1 MKQNLRFI
9 LMTLLCAVTS
19 MAWGQTPI
27 ASATFDGKN
36 ATYTEGWTT
45 TGTGVGRTDCII
57 IGAGENITSPALN
70 LSDYTQIT
78 VSIKARRYGS
88 LTGSKATI
96 DVSIGGTSVGT
107 VDATGT
113 NANTQ
118 LDNIEFTPTTSMTAA
133 SLIFT
138 CTNATSPGSSHGAGI
153 NSITVT
159 GTTESGETV
168 EIPTFSPAAGTYTEA
183 QTVTISCATSGAT
196 IYYTTDGATPSA
208 SSTEYSASITIS
220 ETTTIK
226 AIAIKNNVSSSVASA
241 TYTIEEPAEGKLIAS
256 GQFDGKNESYP
267 EGWATTGTGKNRTDC
282 IIIGADENIT
292 SPAFDLSKY
301 SKVIISIK
309 ARRYGTL
316 SGSKA
321 TIDVSIGGT
330 SVGTVDASSTN
341 ASTQLDNI
349 EFTPTTS
356 MTAAS
361 LIFTCTN
368 ATSPGST
375 HGAGINSIT
384 IRGIEGEAASVPAPV
399 FNPKEGTYYTESGTY
414 TVFISCEK
422 ENTTI
427 YYTKDG
433 TEPTTDSQ
441 FFGEGIVSVTLKA
454 NTTTTIK
461 AMAVDEEENFSEVSS
476 ATYTINAITVCE
488 NLVQLAGQT
497 EADSYLVDPLDA
509 VVTYVNGNYAY
520 IEDGSGAIM
529 LYKKNHGLKAGQ
541 TISGSALVNFQLR
554 NGNPQIT
561 DIDLTDC
568 AVEDGDAP
576 DPEEI
581 AATEWDYDFD
591 TSILNR
597 YFKVT
602 GATITKEN
610 DKYYIQL
617 GSDKV
622 QLYMASGSISVS
634 NLDDTFTII
643 GFPTLYVKDNV
654 TTPELQIFEQPVAEG
669 TVEQKLDPALAF
681 EVETLTVYMGDD
693 VQLPALT
700 NEYEVPVL
708 YSSNNEEVASIDDD
722 GIITLVGPGTA
733 SITAYFEED
742 ENYFGS
748 AASFTLIVKEHL
760 PEGTYF
766 YETFDNLTG
775 TGGRDEVFTGT
786 VGNGGFNNQDGT
798 NATDEEWT
806 ATTNSGAAKQC
817 AKIGTSNNASI
828 LTTRTIEMI
837 GEGTLTF
844 EAAGWGSGNNT
855 LVIEANGAIIDG
867 DVDITLT
874 NGEWNTYTVGI
885 HEAEGEVTLTFAGKR
900 GFIDEIK
907 VTNEVI
913 ISPDRL
919 SLNFS
924 QNVFEVTYE
933 EGMDFEEPTL
943 TIDPERE
950 VTILY
955 SSDNEDIATVDEE
968 TGEVTLMGGE
978 GTVTITA
985 SFPGN
990 EEFEATDASYTITVT
1005 VLPADTDDLFELV
1018 STDDLAEGDE
1028 IIIVNEKVETT
1039 PANEETGTEES
1050 SKITYMGLGTVQ
1062 NTNNRAAVSVNAN
1075 EDGTLKGN
1083 NKLQVIT
1090 LEAAT
1095 TEDNWLL
1102 NVGEGYLYAAGSSDK
1117 NNHLKTEANPDN
1129 EGRADAAIT
1138 IKDDG
1143 TADIIFQTSATP
1155 RNILR
1160 YNGTNNPP
1168 IFSCYSSG
1176 QQDVKIYRK
1185 KAVVAG
1191 IPGDAN
1197 DDGIVSVADVM
1208 LAVNKVLNRPGLVL
1222 NEKNADVNN
1231 DGSITVADVM
1241 LIVKLVLKKE

>member
-1 MKQNLRFI
+1 
-9 LMTLLCAVTS
+9 MTLLCAVTS

-27 ASATFDGKN
+27 ASGTFDGKN

-70 LSDYTQIT
+70 LSSYKKIT
-78 VSIKARRYGS
+78 VSIKARRYGTLS
-88 LTGSKATI
+88 DSKATI

-118 LDNIEFTPTTSMTAA
+118 LDNIEFTPSSSMTNAV
-133 SLIFT
+133 LVFT
-138 CTNATSPGSSHGAGI
+138 CTNATSAGSSHGAGI

-159 GTTESGETV
+159 GTTEGGETV

-183 QTVTISCATSGAT
+183 QTVTISCATSGAA
-196 IYYTTDGATPSA
+196 IYYTTDGVTPSA
-208 SSTEYSASITIS
+208 SSTEYSAPITIS
-220 ETTTIK
+220 KTTTIK

-256 GQFDGKNESYP
+256 GEFDGKNESYP
-267 EGWATTGTGKNRTDC
+267 EGWTTTGTGKNRTDC

-309 ARRYGTL
+309 ARRYGSL

-321 TIDVSIGGT
+321 TIDVTIGGT
-330 SVGTVDASSTN
+330 SVGTVDATGTN
-341 ASTQLDNI
+341 ANTQLDNI

-414 TVFISCEK
+414 TVEITCEK

-581 AATEWDYDFD
+581 VATEWDYDFD

-610 DKYYIQL
+610 NKYYIQL
-617 GSDKV
+617 GNDKV
-622 QLYMASGSISVS
+622 QLFGQGDASTISVADLS
-634 NLDDTFTII
+634 VTYTIT
-643 GFPTLYVKDNV
+643 GFPTMYN
-654 TTPELQIFEQPVAEG
+654 TTKELQIFVQPESEG
-669 TVEQKLDPALAF
+669 TEKISPLLGFEEELVIAYLDEGA
-681 EVETLTVYMGDD
+681 G
-693 VQLPALT
+693 LPALT
-700 NEYEVPVL
+700 NDSDVPL
-708 YSSNNEEVASIDDD
+708 FYTSSNEDVATIDEE
-722 GIITLVGPGTA
+722 GIITLVGVGSTI
-733 SITAYFEED
+733 ITAYNEED
-742 ENYFGS
+742 DQYLSNS
-748 AASFTLIVKEHL
+748 ASFTLIVKERRVL
-760 PEGTYF
+760 PEGTLF
-766 YETFDNLTG
+766 YETFNELSG
-775 TGGRDEVFTGT
+775 TGGRDGEFSGT
-786 VGNGGFNNQDGT
+786 VGNGGFNNADGSNT
-798 NATDEEWT
+798 TDETWI
-806 ATTNSGAAKQC
+806 ATEYSGAAKQC
-817 AKIGTSNNASI
+817 AKLGTGNNASVFSTGAI
-828 LTTRTIEMI
+828 ALT
-837 GEGTLTF
+837 GDGTLTF
-844 EAAGWGSGNNT
+844 EAAGWGDEKTNKLTVSATNAT
-855 LVIEANGAIIDG
+855 VEG
-867 DVDITLT
+867 DVNITLT
-874 NGEWNTYTVGI
+874 NGEWKSYTVAI
-885 HEAEGEVTLTFAGKR
+885 SDATGEVYITFAGKR
-900 GFIDEIK
+900 GFIDEVK
-907 VTNEVI
+907 VTNEKTTI
-913 ISPDRL
+913 LKDPKL
-919 SLNFS
+919 S
-924 QNVFEVTYE
+924 FEKSEYTAVYGEEFAAPTLSNQYSVTVTY
-933 EGMDFEEPTL
+933 
-943 TIDPERE
+943 
-950 VTILY
+950 
-955 SSDNEDIATVDEE
+955 SSSNENVATVDAT
-968 TGEVTLMGGE
+968 TGAVTLVGAGE
-978 GTVTITA
+978 TTITA
-985 SFPGN
+985 TSEAN
-990 EEFEATDASYTITVT
+990 ETYEAGSASYKLTVTEPETPIEDNNDRFTLVEDYSTLKAGDQIVLVGELTVDASTTYYGMSSNQKTSNRGAVQVTYNTDETI
-1005 VLPADTDDLFELV
+1005 
-1018 STDDLAEGDE
+1018 SG
-1028 IIIVNEKVETT
+1028 
-1039 PANEETGTEES
+1039 
-1050 SKITYMGLGTVQ
+1050 
-1062 NTNNRAAVSVNAN
+1062 NTA
-1075 EDGTLKGN
+1075 
-1083 NKLQVIT
+1083 LQTIT
-1090 LEAAT
+1090 LEGVVD
-1095 TEDNWLL
+1095 EWLF
-1102 NVGEGYLYAAGSSDK
+1102 NVGNGYLYAAGNDK
-1117 NNHLKTEANPDN
+1117 NLLLTEEVADDN
-1129 EGRADAAIT
+1129 AKASISAEEG
-1138 IKDDG
+1138 
-1143 TADIIFQTSATP
+1143 IIFKGNNK
-1155 RNILR
+1155 RNQLR
-1160 YNGTNNPP
+1160 FNPNNGSPL
-1168 IFSCYSSG
+1168 FSCYASG

>member
-1 MKQNLRFI
+1 
-9 LMTLLCAVTS
+9 MTLLCAVTS
-19 MAWGQTPI
+19 MAWGQTTI
-27 ASATFDGKN
+27 ATGTFDGKN

-70 LSDYTQIT
+70 LSNYNKIT
-78 VSIKARRYGS
+78 VSIKARRYGTLS
-88 LTGSKATI
+88 GSKATI

-113 NANTQ
+113 NASTQ

-196 IYYTTDGATPSA
+196 IYYTIDGTPPSA
-208 SSTEYSASITIS
+208 SSTEYSAPITIS

-226 AIAIKNNVSSSVASA
+226 AIAIKDNVSSSVASA
-241 TYTIEEPAEGKLIAS
+241 TYTIEEPAEGELIAS

-309 ARRYGTL
+309 ARRFGTL

-330 SVGTVDASSTN
+330 SVGTVDATGTN
-341 ASTQLDNI
+341 ASAQLDNI

-509 VVTYVNGNYAY
+509 VVTYVNGNFAY

-541 TISGSALVNFQLR
+541 TISGSAVVAFQLR

-581 AATEWDYDFD
+581 AASEWNYDFD
-591 TSILNR
+591 TSILSR

-693 VQLPALT
+693 VQLPTLT

-748 AASFTLIVKEHL
+748 AASFTLIVKKRIEYA
-760 PEGTYF
+760 EGELF
-766 YETFDNLTG
+766 HETFDAFDG
-775 TGGRDEVFTGT
+775 TGGRDDRFSA
-786 VGNGGFNNQDGT
+786 NQNESNFAGAAFDDT
-798 NATDEEWT
+798 ITDESWT
-806 ATTNSGAAKQC
+806 YGEG
-817 AKIGTSNNASI
+817 AKIYGAYKSARLGSSSADGE
-828 LTTRTIEMI
+828 LTTRTIQLS
-837 GEGTLTF
+837 GDGTLTF
-844 EAAGWGSGNNT
+844 AAAGWGTGTNTLTVTATGATLTSESGNKK
-855 LVIEANGAIIDG
+855 
-867 DVDITLT
+867 ITLS
-874 NGEWNTYTVGI
+874 NGEWNTYTFAI
-885 HEAEGEVTLTFAGKR
+885 SDAAEAITLTFSGR
-900 GFIDEIK
+900 RSFIDDVI
-907 VTNEVI
+907 VTNEKTTFPVQL
-913 ISPDRL
+913 DM
-919 SLNFS
+919 
-924 QNVFEVTYE
+924 VFETESFDVTYVE
-933 EGMDFEEPTL
+933 DMDFEEPL
-943 TIDPERE
+943 LQMEPVQVEPI
-950 VTILY
+950 Y
-955 SSDNEDIATVDEE
+955 YYSDNEDVAHVDSE
-968 TGEVTLMGGE
+968 TGEVTIMGVE
-978 GTVTITA
+978 GTATITA
-985 SFPGN
+985 TFEGN
-990 EEFEATDASYTITVT
+990 EDYTPSSASYTIKVT
-1005 VLPADTDDLFELV
+1005 VPAADTDDVFELV
-1018 STDDLAEGDE
+1018 TADDVLAEGDE

-1050 SKITYMGLGTVQ
+1050 TTITYMGLGTIQ

-1090 LEAAT
+1090 LETAT

-1117 NNHLKTEANPDN
+1117 NNYLKTEVNPDN
-1129 EGRADAAIT
+1129 DGRADAAISIT
-1138 IKDDG
+1138 DG
-1143 TADIIFQTSATP
+1143 IASIIFQTTATP
-1155 RNILR
+1155 RNILK

-1168 IFSCYSSG
+1168 IFSCYASG

-1191 IPGDAN
+1191 VPGDAN
-1197 DDGIVSVADVM
+1197 DDGKVSVADVM
-1208 LAVNKVLNRPGLVL
+1208 MTINFMQGKNPS
-1222 NEKNADVNN
+1222 NFNIQNADVNG
-1231 DGSITVADVM
+1231 DGNITVADVM